1 MSLQTELSPIL
12 AGFSLPGECT
22 GIHEITT
29 GHINRTYRLS
39 FTQADGAKTDYI
51 LQRISTQAF
60 KHPEQV
66 MENVLLVTEHIRS
79 ALEAHGEDASNRVLR
94 VIPTRDGSPL
104 FTDAEGGAWRVYN
117 FIRNA
122 HSVDVVESSE
132 QFRAVGRAFGDFQNM
147 LSDFP
152 IERLHDTIPDFHN
165 TVRRIA
171 NSEAS
176 VAAASPERR
185 EAAAEEIA
193 FALARKGAMGRIV
206 AMIDAGVIPLRVTH
220 NDTKCNNVMVD
231 DATGEP
237 LCVVD
242 LDTVMAGSSLYD
254 FGDAIRFGAS
264 TAVEDEPDLDKVHLD
279 MELFS
284 AFAEGFIS
292 RTARGLTL
300 AELEILPLG
309 ALVICYEIG
318 LRFLTD
324 YLDGDIYFRIE
335 YPEHNLVRARC
346 QFKLLTSMEVHQ
358 RDMEA
363 TVQRL
368 IAKYKG

>member
-1 MSLQTELSPIL
+1 MNKNKNNRKRIFAIVIITMIIAGMVGSLIQTARPAVTPKQPKESETADTPVSAEPVKEEVPSIE
-12 AGFSLPGECT
+12 A

-60 KHPEQV
+60 KHPDQV

-117 FIRNA
+117 FIQNA

-171 NSEAS
+171 
-176 VAAASPERR
+176 VCSP
-185 EAAAEEIA
+185 
-193 FALARKGAMGRIV
+193 
-206 AMIDAGVIPLRVTH
+206 
-220 NDTKCNNVMVD
+220 
-231 DATGEP
+231 
-237 LCVVD
+237 
-242 LDTVMAGSSLYD
+242 
-254 FGDAIRFGAS
+254 
-264 TAVEDEPDLDKVHLD
+264 
-279 MELFS
+279 
-284 AFAEGFIS
+284 
-292 RTARGLTL
+292 
-300 AELEILPLG
+300 
-309 ALVICYEIG
+309 
-318 LRFLTD
+318 
-324 YLDGDIYFRIE
+324 
-335 YPEHNLVRARC
+335 
-346 QFKLLTSMEVHQ
+346 
-358 RDMEA
+358 
-363 TVQRL
+363 
-368 IAKYKG
+368 